1 MQRIFLDMMI
11 DKSLITQM
19 EFKFTPFGKHNAE
32 TLKCVRD

>member
-11 DKSLITQM
+11 NKGLITQM
-19 EFKFTPFGKHNAE
+19 EFKFTHFGEHNVE